1 MNTTSTA
8 CPVCKAPMALD
19 LPALLAGETAECG
32 TCGTALSIQPGKS
45 TRAAMERF
53 GAAREEV
60 KQVIGGR
67 KRKG

>member
-1 MNTTSTA
+1 M
-8 CPVCKAPMALD
+8 VLD
-19 LPALLAGETAECG
+19 LPGLLAGENAECD
-32 TCGTALSIQPGKS
+32 TCGTALSIQPGES

-67 KRKG
+67 KRQG

>member
-1 MNTTSTA
+1 MNTSTMP
-8 CPVCKAPMALD
+8 CPVCRAPIAVDVSM
-19 LPALLAGETAECG
+19 LLAGTKAECG
-32 TCGTALSIQPGKS
+32 ECGTALSIEPGER

-67 KRKG
+67 KRKA